1 MASVAACGGSGRRKR
16 WLAARPLR
24 VAREVGVAQSAG
36 AKRRRDATGYRHSLT
51 AAMAEGGGEGG
62 MPECTA
68 PTLSSGRA
76 RGSPG
81 VDARADR
88 GRAVG
93 WSALPTSRFFSKDP
107 LAVVTLSHA
116 RTLMSIVGRHILWP
130 RGALPA
136 SPPRRHSRNGKL
148 RRADSEGA
156 RPSRSR
162 SWATLPSL
170 VCSLQMQ
177 LAAQAK
183 RSPPAAFAP
192 PPVCLH
198 PPSRCSSPFVRCS
211 HSPSTASSSSPPNH
225 PSIWHCCS
233 LQLVHRAASLLP
245 PPAAIRCS
253 LCSDHPSPRANHC
266 DPTIRCAVTGT
277 SRPQN
282 LDGPSP
288 STLAAVACVPPTL
301 N

>member
-192 PPVCLH
+192 PPSACTLRAGARALSFAALTRLPQRRPARRQTIRPSGIAARCNSSIE
-198 PPSRCSSPFVRCS
+198 PP
-211 HSPSTASSSSPPNH
+211 ASS
-225 PSIWHCCS
+225 
-233 LQLVHRAASLLP
+233 RLP
-245 PPAAIRCS
+245 PRSGARSAAIIR
-253 LCSDHPSPRANHC
+253 PRERITATQ
-266 DPTIRCAVTGT
+266 PF
-277 SRPQN
+277 
-282 LDGPSP
+282 
-288 STLAAVACVPPTL
+288 AAP
-301 N
+301 

>member
-1 MASVAACGGSGRRKR
+1 
-16 WLAARPLR
+16 
-24 VAREVGVAQSAG
+24 
-36 AKRRRDATGYRHSLT
+36 
-51 AAMAEGGGEGG
+51 

-192 PPVCLH
+192 PRLPAPSEPVLE
-198 PPSRCSSPFVRCS
+198 PFR
-211 HSPSTASSSSPPNH
+211 
-225 PSIWHCCS
+225 
-233 LQLVHRAASLLP
+233 SLLSLAFHSVVQLAAKPSVHLALLLAATRPSSRQP
-245 PPAAIRCS
+245 PPASRRDPVLALQRSSVPASES
-253 LCSDHPSPRANHC
+253 LRPNHSLRRNRYLQTPKPRRSLSIHPGRRRLRSTHAEL
-266 DPTIRCAVTGT
+266 TGP
-277 SRPQN
+277 RPQP
-282 LDGPSP
+282 L
-288 STLAAVACVPPTL
+288 
-301 N
+301 

>member
-1 MASVAACGGSGRRKR
+1 MRAAC
-16 WLAARPLR
+16 
-24 VAREVGVAQSAG
+24 QSA
-36 AKRRRDATGYRHSLT
+36 RR
-51 AAMAEGGGEGG
+51 
-62 MPECTA
+62 
-68 PTLSSGRA
+68 RA

-116 RTLMSIVGRHILWP
+116 RTLTSIVGRHILWP
-130 RGALPA
+130 RGALLA
-136 SPPRRHSRNGKL
+136 SPRRRHSRNGKL

-253 LCSDHPSPRANHC
+253 LCSDHPPPASESLRPNHSLRRNRYLQTPKPRRSLSI
-266 DPTIRCAVTGT
+266 DPGRRRLRSTHAELTGP
-277 SRPQN
+277 RPQP
-282 LDGPSP
+282 L
-288 STLAAVACVPPTL
+288 
-301 N
+301 